1 MKMIRNERGILTV
14 DFMFSIV
21 LILGLAS
28 LMFVLTFT
36 LTMAEVT
43 QYITFAAARNYTTA
57 HITKA
62 QQEERA
68 VAKYKELVDNPVFKP
83 MYKNGWF
90 KVDEEPTV
98 GDHAKL
104 IEGYQTAASVANQF
118 WGVGTNFYAP
128 VLAFKIP
135 FFGTTVPDGDEDG
148 MGFKTYLGSYLGREP
163 TTEECLAFTAAR
175 WNAIRNMQTSGG
187 AAYSTAGANGYF
199 PQTDD
204 GC

>member
-1 MKMIRNERGILTV
+1 MIRNERGILTV

-43 QYITFAAARNYTTA
+43 QYITFASARNYVVA
-57 HITKA
+57 HLTKEA
-62 QQEERA
+62 QEQRA
-68 VAKYKELVDNPVFKP
+68 VAKYKELTENPVFKP
-83 MYKNGWF
+83 LYKNGWF
-90 KVDEEPTV
+90 KVDEEPTI
-98 GDHAKL
+98 GDHTKF
-104 IEGYQTAASVANQF
+104 IEGYATAAADANDF
-118 WGVGTNFYAP
+118 WGVGTNFSAP

-135 FFGTTVPDGDEDG
+135 FFGTTVPDGDDDG
-148 MGFKTYLGSYLGREP
+148 NAFKTYMGSYLGREP
-163 TTEECLAFTAAR
+163 TTEECLSFTAAR
-175 WNAIRNMQTSGG
+175 WTAIRNLQVNGG
-187 AAYSTAGANGYF
+187 ASYSTGTSTNGYF